1 LKQTKRGIA
10 PMTKQS
16 ANLPRQVRVIDGK
29 SLNAIRFYQITDRAL
44 SALHVEH
51 LGVLTCV
58 DTVIPIQ

>member
-1 LKQTKRGIA
+1 
-10 PMTKQS
+10 MTKQS